1 MKQDIYRNDPF
12 NFCVFIHWTF
22 FPLKQAQEK
31 NKKVLTK
38 ISHHYVLKPQKNKN
52 SVKLQFQIT
61 FWHLPI
67 HNRETSEGSLF
78 IKIIKKETQVKRM

>member
-38 ISHHYVLKPQKNKN
+38 ISHHYVLKPQKNKKQCQT
-52 SVKLQFQIT
+52 SVPNYFLALANTQQRDFRGQFV
-61 FWHLPI
+61 H
-67 HNRETSEGSLF
+67 
-78 IKIIKKETQVKRM
+78 